1 MSDESYPG
9 EADEV
14 AAAEAA
20 CTPPP
25 DVQAMT
31 RQEFDAREDQL
42 CTYSKGTPEFH
53 AALSDI
59 AVNDAAQRET
69 IRRLEQ
75 QAEML
80 KGCLEENRKHADQ
93 LQARLTASE
102 AAHKWTRER
111 PTKEGWYWYRSIG
124 DPADIVQVYES
135 ADGVWM
141 IVGVNVRCMS
151 IATFA
156 AERDEYDELV
166 HEDLQWQGPLT
177 PGEE

>member
-1 MSDESYPG
+1 MTDARREPMDG
-9 EADEV
+9 LDFITWLQNDAPTMDAV
-14 AAAEAA
+14 AAYI
-20 CTPPP
+20 
-25 DVQAMT
+25 
-31 RQEFDAREDQL
+31 DQQRD
-42 CTYSKGTPEFH
+42 T
-53 AALSDI
+53 I
-59 AVNDAAQRET
+59 A
-69 IRRLEQ
+69 RLEARVQ
-75 QAEML
+75 RAETTLEQAGYTYTEGAAAWKPPL
-80 KGCLEENRKHADQ
+80 GPSAVPFLDTIDQ
-93 LQARLTASE
+93 LQAHMTASE
-102 AAHKWTRER
+102 AAKKWTTER

-166 HEDLQWQGPLT
+166 HEDLQFQGPIT

>member
-14 AAAEAA
+14 AAAEAS

-25 DVQAMT
+25 DAQAMT
-31 RQEFDAREDQL
+31 REDMDSL
-42 CTYSKGTPEFH
+42 DF
-53 AALSDI
+53 I
-59 AVNDAAQRET
+59 AWLQNDAPTMDAIAEYIDRQRET
-69 IRRLEQ
+69 ITRLEH

-102 AAHKWTRER
+102 AKLKWTRER

-166 HEDLQWQGPLT
+166 HEDLQWQGPIT